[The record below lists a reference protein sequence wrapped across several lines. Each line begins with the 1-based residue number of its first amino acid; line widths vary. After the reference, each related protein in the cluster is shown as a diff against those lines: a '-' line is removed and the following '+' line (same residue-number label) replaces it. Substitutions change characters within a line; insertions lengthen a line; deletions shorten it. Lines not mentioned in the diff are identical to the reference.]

1 MARKVPVQLACGHWC
16 RLTPS
21 EAGLSPMGT
30 NLTCPECDTV
40 QEVTVNSTPDVLPAT
55 PTPPPIQPP
64 APERAMTYALIHKVP
79 GHTASVVLVDATVAS
94 IGKVME
100 EHAAMILRDWRVTS
114 EINGGRWQ
122 WKGKG
127 TPDRLISIE
136 RYKIGTPEEKSVLF
150 IGRVRNGRN

>member
-1 MARKVPVQLACGHWC
+1 MARRVPVQLACGHWC

-100 EHAAMILRDWRVTS
+100 EHAATIMRDWQATS
-114 EINGGRWQ
+114 GVHAGG
-122 WKGKG
+122 WKWAEKG
-127 TPDRLISIE
+127 TPDRLINIV
-136 RYKIGTPEEKSVLF
+136 RYVFGGPEEKSVLF